1 LIGILLSEYKAKLA
15 GSEGYRKLDSFDDG
29 YYEVESLGKKSQTPD
44 MILCVNSKT
53 LENGKVA
60 KWYLVSNKRPL
71 SQEIMVDRYTTRF
84 WFEETVK
91 DLKSKLHWE
100 RYTEKIPKNERLEK
114 CVIISSLSYAIQTA
128 IGNQIEMSASDRK
141 RINLDKLLGAELK
154 S

>member
-1 LIGILLSEYKAKLA
+1 
-15 GSEGYRKLDSFDDG
+15 
-29 YYEVESLGKKSQTPD
+29 
-44 MILCVNSKT
+44 
-53 LENGKVA
+53 
-60 KWYLVSNKRPL
+60 
-71 SQEIMVDRYTTRF
+71 MVDRYTTRF

-141 RINLDKLLGAELK
+141 RTSVFNKFRQTIRRGTEELK
-154 S
+154 RIILNFINIINIYIMRVIPNLC